1 MLKVITKVIIFLGLL
16 PNLAYAYAGPGMALS
31 GIIAVIGV
39 LAGVLLVLVGFIW
52 YPLKRLFLHLRQSTA
67 SKATP
72 EKEN

>member
-1 MLKVITKVIIFLGLL
+1 MLKVITKLIIFLGLL

-39 LAGVLLVLVGFIW
+39 LAGVFLLLVGFIW
-52 YPLKRLFLHLRQSTA
+52 YPLKRLFLHFRQSKMSEA
-67 SKATP
+67 NS